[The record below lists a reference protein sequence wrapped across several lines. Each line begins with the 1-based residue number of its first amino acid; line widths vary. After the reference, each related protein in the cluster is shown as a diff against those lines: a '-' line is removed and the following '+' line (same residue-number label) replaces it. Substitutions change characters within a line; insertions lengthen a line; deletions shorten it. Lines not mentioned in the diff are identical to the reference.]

1 VPYLAN
7 GAETQRLNQQAV
19 AALLD
24 RIGPAIILT
33 HSQSGPFGW
42 LITDARPQLVKA
54 VVAVEP
60 AGPPFE
66 NAVFDTKKARA
77 WGVTDIPIT
86 YDPPVNDPAELK
98 VEQQTQSD
106 GPDLVLCWQQQA
118 PARRLPNLANIPAV
132 VITTEASYHAA
143 YDHCTAKYLTQAS
156 VKVTALRLG
165 EHGIHGNGHMVM
177 LERNNL

>member
-1 VPYLAN
+1 M
-7 GAETQRLNQQAV
+7 T
-19 AALLD
+19 
-24 RIGPAIILT
+24 
-33 HSQSGPFGW
+33 
-42 LITDARPQLVKA
+42 
-54 VVAVEP
+54 
-60 AGPPFE
+60 
-66 NAVFDTKKARA
+66 
-77 WGVTDIPIT
+77 
-86 YDPPVNDPAELK
+86 PPVNDPAELK

-118 PARRLPNLANIPAV
+118 PARRLPNPANIPAV

-177 LERNNL
+177 LERNNLQVANMIAGWLAHAVPPH